1 MKPAPGGG
9 KLGHR
14 LPLLRFQRT
23 ALDVETQAWIPD
35 GREPKLPCADA
46 VPALM
51 KGTNS
56 RYTQTLKER
65 PFPSKRGMSYPPMSC
80 RAICGRELA
89 CPSMDTALCVRI

>member
-1 MKPAPGGG
+1 MDSGRAGTE
-9 KLGHR
+9 
-14 LPLLRFQRT
+14 T
-23 ALDVETQAWIPD
+23 ALC
-35 GREPKLPCADA
+35 RCS
-46 VPALM
+46 PALM